1 MELAVAAASIFAL
14 RIADVALGTL
24 RIGFLVRGRPWIAG
38 ALGFA
43 ESLVW
48 LLAAAQV
55 LTNLDAPLHF
65 VAYAAGYAAGTVVGV
80 QVERWVAVGDMLMRI
95 VAPVD
100 TISSAR
106 ALRDAGFVVTEMNAE
121 GRNGQ
126 VRVAFSVLP
135 RRKVR
140 KALRIV
146 QSVNPDAFVTFEGTT
161 PTRMTPFPPER
172 PRK

>member
-1 MELAVAAASIFAL
+1 VELALAAASIFAL

-24 RIGFLVRGRPWIAG
+24 RIGFLVRGRPWLAG

-48 LLAAAQV
+48 LAAAAQV
-55 LTNLDAPLHF
+55 FANLDSPLQF

-140 KALRIV
+140 RALRIV
-146 QSVNPDAFVTFEGTT
+146 RSVNPDAFVTFEGTT
-161 PTRMTPFPPER
+161 PSRMTPFHAGR
-172 PRK
+172 ARK